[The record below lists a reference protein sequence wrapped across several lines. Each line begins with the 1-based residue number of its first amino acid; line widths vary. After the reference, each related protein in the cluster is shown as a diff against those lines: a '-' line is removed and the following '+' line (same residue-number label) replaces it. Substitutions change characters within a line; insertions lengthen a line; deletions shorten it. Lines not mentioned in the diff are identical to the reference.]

1 MGLFDIF
8 KSSKERKTFG
18 TLHGMDLRE
27 WNDGYKSDEK
37 SIIKFV
43 KKKLDSMSSKEF
55 LNFLKKRD
63 LYRKFVYQEANE
75 TMNKISV
82 TEPKGISSL
91 GLTKLG
97 FSFFPSAALEQDMDI
112 NSFRIVDTE
121 VTYEKKRGMKFE
133 KSKTL
138 IILSLDRKQKYL
150 DFWKKKLSWGKS
162 VHYIGFQ
169 FVDLDEDEYKFLKP
183 FENKLMQNSPKLYD
197 TWNEFIDVAHKG
209 LFATEKRKA
218 YPINRFQ
225 TYLVFEE

>member
-8 KSSKERKTFG
+8 KGEKKKIST
-18 TLHGMDLRE
+18 TLHGLNLRE
-27 WNDGYKSDEK
+27 GDDGYKRDEK
-37 SIIKFV
+37 SLIKFI
-43 KKKLDSMSSKEF
+43 KKKLDSMTTKEF

-63 LYRKFVYQEANE
+63 QYRKFVYQEANE

-150 DFWKKKLSWGKS
+150 K
-162 VHYIGFQ
+162 I
-169 FVDLDEDEYKFLKP
+169 
-183 FENKLMQNSPKLYD
+183 
-197 TWNEFIDVAHKG
+197 
-209 LFATEKRKA
+209 R
-218 YPINRFQ
+218 
-225 TYLVFEE
+225 